1 MYKAIKAFLTAKIF
15 ITKGQVIT
23 QGMLYQL
30 EKEKASLVA
39 SVGGLKAAFTR
50 QEKKCAKCEVKEANA
65 ILEERLAGTID
76 ISVKRDP
83 IDNEIDSDKGVI

>member
-1 MYKAIKAFLTAKIF
+1 MLKRIKAFLTAKIF

-39 SVGGLKAAFTR
+39 TVGGLKAAFTR
-50 QEKKCAKCEVKEANA
+50 QDKKCAGCEVRHANA
-65 ILEERLAGTID
+65 ILEERLASTID
-76 ISVKRDP
+76 ISVNRDP